1 MAVPHIFELTL
12 TPVFL
17 SVNCEDAWE
26 TLRLARM
33 AVGYPDEVMPKPIG
47 KECSGAILDGYTRFL
62 GVVADQGFRECH
74 RGMGIVIPGDVPH
87 PDRVVLLKRSIDHIA
102 HSGYAGADHFRKARV
117 NVETVSALW
126 SDVL

>member
-47 KECSGAILDGYTRFL
+47 KECSGAILDGHTRFL

-74 RGMGIVIPGDVPH
+74 RGMGIVVPGDVPNS
-87 PDRVVLLKRSIDHIA
+87 DLVVLFKSPVDHIA
-102 HSGYAGADHFRKARV
+102 HRGYAGADHLGETAI
-117 NVETVSALW
+117 NVETVPALRG
-126 SDVL
+126 DVL

>member
-17 SVNCEDAWE
+17 SVNCENAWE
-26 TLRLARM
+26 TLRLASM

-47 KECSGAILDGYTRFL
+47 KECSGAILDDYTRFL

-74 RGMGIVIPGDVPH
+74 RGVGVVVPGDVPN
-87 PDRVVLLKRSIDHIA
+87 PDRVMLFERLVDHMP
-102 HSGYAGADHFRKARV
+102 HGGDAGADHFGETRI
-117 NVETVSALW
+117 NV
-126 SDVL
+126 